1 MKKIL
6 FLSVL
11 FLLISCGSESSEG
24 SILSEENTAVAKYD
38 TIAIDS
44 FSQGAVSADIARKI
58 RISSESYQDSLRE
71 VQKKMAA
78 ELLLKKEAEEKGK
91 AEKILEENKKKSEA
105 EKLKKE
111 KASSSPEIPA
121 VDKVEMP

>member
-111 KASSSPEIPA
+111 KASSPEIPA

>member
-111 KASSSPEIPA
+111 KAPSSPEIPA